1 MIAIIL
7 IGRYLAG
14 MIIGY
19 LFGSI
24 PFGLILAKKMAGVD
38 IREWGSGAIG
48 ATNVM
53 RTAGKRVAI
62 LSGALDFAKGAAAVF
77 IAKLIVGNSYIV
89 VGRFSFGPLF
99 GAVLAGLAAVV
110 GHSWSVYLKFHGG
123 KGVATFFGGL
133 VALVWFVALFGGE
146 LLALGAASTLFMS
159 LGSLAGVVGTYAI
172 LVPLTIF
179 NGLSPDYLLYAFVGT
194 AIIIYQHR
202 GNIVRL
208 FKGIERKLG
217 ERAEKVRSRQHHSD
231 QTKKA

>member
-1 MIAIIL
+1 MIATMMIA
-7 IGRYLAG
+7 RYFTG

-19 LFGSI
+19 LLGSI
-24 PFGLILAKKMAGVD
+24 PFGLILGKAMAGVD
-38 IREWGSGAIG
+38 VREWGSGVIG

-53 RTAGKRVAI
+53 RSAGVKVGI
-62 LSGALDFAKGAAAVF
+62 LSGALDFAKGVAAVL
-77 IAKLIVGNSYIV
+77 IAKLIVGNSYLV

-99 GAVLAGLAAVV
+99 GAVLAGLAAVA
-110 GHSWSVYLKFHGG
+110 GHSWSIYLKFHGG
-123 KGVATFFGGL
+123 KSVSVFFGGL

-146 LLALGAASTLFMS
+146 VLALGATSTLFMS

-172 LVPLTIF
+172 LIPLTIF

-194 AIIIYQHR
+194 AIITYQHR

-217 ERAEKVRSRQHHSD
+217 ERAEKVHIHQHHND
-231 QTKKA
+231 

>member
-1 MIAIIL
+1 MIATMMIA
-7 IGRYLAG
+7 RYLAG

-19 LFGSI
+19 LLGSI
-24 PFGLILAKKMAGVD
+24 PFGLILGKAMAGVD
-38 IREWGSGAIG
+38 VREWGSGVIG

-53 RTAGKRVAI
+53 RSAGVKVGI
-62 LSGALDFAKGAAAVF
+62 LSGALDFAKGVAAVL
-77 IAKLIVGNSYIV
+77 IAKLIVGNSYLV

-99 GAVLAGLAAVV
+99 GAVLAGLAAVA
-110 GHSWSVYLKFHGG
+110 GHSWSIYLKFHGG
-123 KGVATFFGGL
+123 KSVSVFFGGL

-146 LLALGAASTLFMS
+146 VLALGATSTLFMS

-172 LVPLTIF
+172 LIPLTIF

-194 AIIIYQHR
+194 AIITYQHR

-217 ERAEKVRSRQHHSD
+217 ERAEKVHIHQHHND
-231 QTKKA
+231 

>member
-14 MIIGY
+14 IIVGY
-19 LFGSI
+19 LLGSI

-77 IAKLIVGNSYIV
+77 IAKLIVENSYIV

-133 VALVWFVALFGGE
+133 VALIWFVALFGGE
-146 LLALGAASTLFMS
+146 LLVLGAASTLFMS

-179 NGLSPDYLLYAFVGT
+179 NGLSPDYLLYAFIGT

-217 ERAEKVRSRQHHSD
+217 ERAEKVRSRQHHSE

>member
-19 LFGSI
+19 LLGSI

>member
-1 MIAIIL
+1 MIAFLMII
-7 IGRYLAG
+7 RYLAG

-19 LFGSI
+19 LLGSI
-24 PFGLILAKKMAGVD
+24 PFGLILGRAMAKVD
-38 IREWGSGAIG
+38 VREWGSGAIG

-62 LSGALDFAKGAAAVF
+62 LSGALDFAKGAAAVL
-77 IAKLIVGNSYIV
+77 IAKLIVGHSYIV

-99 GAVLAGLAAVV
+99 GAVLAGLAAVI
-110 GHSWSVYLKFHGG
+110 GHSWSIYLKFHGG

-146 LLALGAASTLFMS
+146 VLALGAASTLFMS

-172 LVPLTIF
+172 LIPLTLF
-179 NGLSPDYLLYAFVGT
+179 SGWSPDYLLYAFIGT

-217 ERAEKVRSRQHHSD
+217 ERAEKVRSHQRHSD